1 MAEITQ
7 IIATINPDLYYDYGD
22 DKSKLK
28 KFKDLIKTKGFREA
42 SEKAKPKIA
51 QEHTLTY
58 ESYSETLE
66 PLYYFVLDLMED
78 FGLKPE
84 KLIDN
89 FSPSP
94 GSAEFGELGTRA
106 TVMQQQAGKMLVD
119 INQVLKSVLNI
130 LYDLKDF
137 KTRLQSYDGLNSTD
151 ENLKRSAILGLKQLW
166 MDRVDINKGNS
177 SIKAMATQGGF
188 PIIIDAFLAINN
200 IQDAAKLDLNDRVKR
215 LLFPRIQEFNTWLEQ
230 SEKELRSRYEIERN
244 YLRSQVNS
252 LKLYSRWAKPY
263 LLSAQKL
270 EQKISKS
277 AALVNSFNRTILQLT
292 LLGKKELDIKAAA
305 NAGNLPSDFVK
316 DSVLNKLKRKY
327 YSCVLIDFIFRAV
340 PQRAQGQSTYIGR
353 VDIKFR
359 GYTLNEDEL
368 AKLEQ
373 EMKKSDMGDALRLI
387 EGITDDSLKQIQG
400 EINSFLKEGEEPEEE
415 TKKSS
420 SDESNPFLAMI
431 GYYNNKPKETPKT
444 EEKDEKDIIVK
455 KDTWLEATQLR
466 DFTSKDSEEL
476 AFKLFDIYK
485 KAHGMPS
492 YT

>member
-1 MAEITQ
+1 MVEKEPK
-7 IIATINPDLYYDYGD
+7 IIDSI
-22 DKSKLK
+22 S
-28 KFKDLIKTKGFREA
+28 DLIKEVSPYYKEKGD
-42 SEKAKPKIA
+42 P

-78 FGLKPE
+78 FALKPE

-94 GSAEFGELGTRA
+94 GSTEFGELGTRA
-106 TVMQQQAGKMLVD
+106 TVMQQQASKMLVD

-137 KTRLQSYDGLNSTD
+137 KTRLQSYDGLQSKD
-151 ENLKRSAILGLKQLW
+151 ENIKKSAILGLKQLW

-177 SIKAMATQGGF
+177 SIKAMASQGGF
-188 PIIIDAFLAINN
+188 PILIDAFLAINN
-200 IQDAAKLDLNDRVKR
+200 VEDAAKLDLNDRVKR
-215 LLFPRIQEFNTWLEQ
+215 ILFPRIDEFNSWLEQ
-230 SEKELRSRYEIERN
+230 SEKELRSRYEIEKN

-270 EQKISKS
+270 EQKVSKS

-305 NAGNLPSDFVK
+305 IAGNLPYDFSK
-316 DSVLNKLKRKY
+316 DSVLKKLKRKY
-327 YSCVLIDFIFRAV
+327 YSCVLIDFVFRAV
-340 PQRAQGQSTYIGR
+340 PQRSQAQATYIGR
-353 VDIKFR
+353 VEIKFR
-359 GYTLNEDEL
+359 GYALNEDEL

-373 EMKKSDMGDALRLI
+373 EMKKSDMGDVLRLI

-400 EINSFLKEGEEPEEE
+400 EINSFLEEGEPEEE
-415 TKKSS
+415 TKKPS
-420 SDESNPFLAMI
+420 SDETNPFLALI
-431 GYYNNKPKETPKT
+431 GYYNKPKETSKT
-444 EEKDEKDIIVK
+444 EEKEEKEIIVK

-466 DFTSKDSEEL
+466 DFTGKDSEEL
-476 AFKLFDIYK
+476 AFNLFDIYK

>member
-1 MAEITQ
+1 MVEKDSIDPIAELIKEVS
-7 IIATINPDLYYDYGD
+7 LYYK
-22 DKSKLK
+22 DK
-28 KFKDLIKTKGFREA
+28 DPI
-42 SEKAKPKIA
+42 
-51 QEHTLTY
+51 EHILTY

-66 PLYYFVLDLMED
+66 PIYYFVLDLMED
-78 FGLKPE
+78 FALKPE

-94 GSAEFGELGTRA
+94 GSTEFGELGTRA
-106 TVMQQQAGKMLVD
+106 TVMQQQASKMLAD
-119 INQVLKSVLNI
+119 INAVLKSVLNI

-137 KTRLQSYDGLNSTD
+137 NTRLKSYEGLKSDD
-151 ENLKRSAILGLKQLW
+151 ENTKRAARLSLKQLW

-177 SIKAMATQGGF
+177 SIKAMATTQGGF
-188 PIIIDAFLAINN
+188 PILIDAFLALNKVE
-200 IQDAAKLDLNDRVKR
+200 DAASLNLNERVKR
-215 LLFPRIQEFNTWLEQ
+215 ILFPRIQEFNTWVEQ
-230 SEKELRSRYEIERN
+230 SEKELKNRFEIEKN

-292 LLGKKELDIKAAA
+292 LLGKKELKVKDAAV
-305 NAGNLPSDFVK
+305 AGDLPSDFVK
-316 DSVLNKLKRKY
+316 DSFLRKLKRKY

-340 PQRAQGQSTYIGR
+340 PQRSQTQATYIGR

-359 GYTLNEDEL
+359 GYALNEDEL

-373 EMKKSDMGDALRLI
+373 EMEKSDMGDALRLI
-387 EGITDDSLKQIQG
+387 EGITDDSLKQIQ
-400 EINSFLKEGEEPEEE
+400 EDIDFFLEDKKPESEQKA
-415 TKKSS
+415 KKS
-420 SDESNPFLAMI
+420 SDESNPFLALI
-431 GYYNNKPKETPKT
+431 GFYNKPKQEPKKP
-444 EEKDEKDIIVK
+444 EPEKKEIIVK
-455 KDTWLEATQLR
+455 KDTWLEANHLR
-466 DFTSKDSEEL
+466 DFTSRDSEEL